1 MGYLSICKTVQKREI
16 SFWSAAFRK
25 ISRKARSQ
33 SKIEEAPAVKEIS
46 PEQFNASEHVFL
58 PLKLSKRLLNC
69 NIRNFSKKPQK
80 ILNLSESKT
89 QKKAA
94 AAQCK
99 SDQLRIREIEQK
111 SKIFDKILALNFR
124 ANWELRVLIVR
135 LSDFPAKFGVKQ
147 VSRTGVRFVRLQK
160 WRSDKMDKS
169 DICPSDLSDKSRT
182 RTPVLDIP
190 MYGWHVVR
198 GVRSPVTFQA
208 RKVTGYTLDVWLE

>member
-1 MGYLSICKTVQKREI
+1 MGHLSMCKTVQKREI

-58 PLKLSKRLLNC
+58 PFKLSKRLLNC
-69 NIRNFSKKPQK
+69 KIRKISQKPQK

-94 AAQCK
+94 ATQCK

-111 SKIFDKILALNFR
+111 SKIFDKKIR
-124 ANWELRVLIVR
+124 CI
-135 LSDFPAKFGVKQ
+135 SDQP
-147 VSRTGVRFVRLQK
+147 
-160 WRSDKMDKS
+160 
-169 DICPSDLSDKSRT
+169 
-182 RTPVLDIP
+182 
-190 MYGWHVVR
+190 
-198 GVRSPVTFQA
+198 
-208 RKVTGYTLDVWLE
+208 